1 MTDVSG
7 ASLPSV
13 VFIGT
18 VCIVFYNCTNKDYR
32 LLFHGFVLYV
42 IIIIIIIVIII
53 SIVDE

>member
-18 VCIVFYNCTNKDYR
+18 VCIMFYNCTNKDYR
-32 LLFHGFVLYV
+32 LQITDSYLCALGLQLSEVHIY
-42 IIIIIIIVIII
+42 
-53 SIVDE
+53 